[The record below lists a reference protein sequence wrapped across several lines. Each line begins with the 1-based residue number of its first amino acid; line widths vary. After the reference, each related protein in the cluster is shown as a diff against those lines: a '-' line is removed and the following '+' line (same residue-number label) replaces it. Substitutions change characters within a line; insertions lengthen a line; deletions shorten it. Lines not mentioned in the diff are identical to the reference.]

1 MKRITPI
8 FLLKNGF
15 ERSEDSSKF
24 LYFRD
29 DLIVDFGYSIKS
41 NQIPYVSWNYGKK
54 ITLHISNRDELLQA
68 IKMFD
73 I

>member
-15 ERSEDSSKF
+15 ERSDDSSKY

-29 DLIVDFGYSIKS
+29 DLIVDFGYILKP
-41 NQIPYVSWNYGKK
+41 NQIPYVYWDYGKK
-54 ITLHISNRDELLQA
+54 MTLTISCRDELLQA
-68 IKMFD
+68 VKMFG